1 MRSRNSLTLDDAAAI
16 LGAATAHARTIG
28 WNVSIAI
35 ADDAGSPLAFQRMDG
50 ARAYTAD
57 LASRKAR
64 VSAMVGAPT
73 SLIEAMAKDRPQSP
87 EMVAG
92 AGGLPAI
99 SGQECV
105 GAIGVSGA
113 KPEEDE
119 AIARAGLAAL
129 KPPQP
134 S

>member
-1 MRSRNSLTLDDAAAI
+1 MRSRLSLTLDDASAI
-16 LGAATAHARTIG
+16 LGAALAHARSIG
-28 WNVSIAI
+28 KNVSIAVV
-35 ADDAGSPLAFQRMDG
+35 DDTGSPLAFLRMDG

-73 SLIEAMAKDRPQSP
+73 SVIAAVAKDQPASP
-87 EMVAG
+87 DMAVAG
-92 AGGLPAI
+92 GGFPAVH
-99 SGQECV
+99 GAECV

-129 KPPQP
+129 KSPEPA
-134 S
+134 

>member
-1 MRSRNSLTLDDAAAI
+1 MRSRLSLTLDEASAI
-16 LGAATAHARTIG
+16 LAAATAHARSIG
-28 WNVSIAI
+28 RNVSIAVT
-35 ADDAGSPLAFQRMDG
+35 DDAGSPLAFQRMDG

-64 VSAMVGAPT
+64 AAALVGVPT
-73 SLIEAMAKDRPQSP
+73 SMIEAASKDRPFTP
-87 EMVAG
+87 ESNPG
-92 AGGLPAI
+92 GGGLPTVHN
-99 SGQECV
+99 SDCV

-113 KPEEDE
+113 KPDEDE